1 MESMW
6 LICSCN
12 YRWYAQTY
20 YIFHNTTFV
29 ICCWPWP
36 APSIYFWPYGIRQS
50 LYDHQLK
57 LWRYVGQEERLDIG
71 GGILLTSLKSPQLA
85 LGGPDTYLLMM
96 DITQGLFFLQ
106 MHTLSIQVPD
116 SPHPCANTD
125 FLAWIAWIVG
135 VSLGYRTEE
144 TVGVNLA
151 KDWPVNHFMDS
162 SIAWI
167 CWQRTE

>member
-1 MESMW
+1 MFVQDKQEIELLWLQSLMQTAVMESMW

-50 LYDHQLK
+50 PYDHQLK
-57 LWRYVGQEERLDIG
+57 LWRYVGQEERLDVG

-96 DITQGLFFLQ
+96 Y
-106 MHTLSIQVPD
+106 MVSI
-116 SPHPCANTD
+116 HRAC
-125 FLAWIAWIVG
+125 
-135 VSLGYRTEE
+135 
-144 TVGVNLA
+144 
-151 KDWPVNHFMDS
+151 S
-162 SIAWI
+162 SCKCIL
-167 CWQRTE
+167 CWFRCLILHILVLTPTFWHEFHEL